1 MDLSQW
7 YKFKPDLIVVATNRK
22 FYNKFVH
29 KVNYEQIYGAFSI
42 PRSQSWNDARQKLK
56 QSRRYNFTDSYLE
69 KLAEVFAVYKNR
81 GDTYRMR
88 FEGATVGIF
97 CNDLNILL
105 DISSRQMPNYK
116 DNISF
121 VSTITDS
128 AQQQALDQNKI
139 ILKRFTECTHR
150 VTLRDGYYADYTE
163 RHALAQYLKN
173 LNDQVKISK
182 KYLKEIEQGYKYLR
196 SGYFY
201 VQDPRVVDMIRL
213 IMPNIV
219 RSIQEVVVH

>member
-1 MDLSQW
+1 MDLSPW
-7 YKFKPDLIVVATNRK
+7 YKFKPDIKVVPTNRK

-29 KVNYEQIYGAFSI
+29 KLNYDYIYGAFSI
-42 PRSQSWNDARQKLK
+42 PASQDWKIARNRLK
-56 QSRRYNFTDSYLE
+56 QNRRYNFTDSYIE
-69 KLAEVFAVYKNR
+69 KLAEVFVVYKNR
-81 GDTYRMR
+81 GNDYRMR
-88 FEGATVGIF
+88 FEGSTVSIF
-97 CNDLNILL
+97 ADNLDILL
-105 DISSRQMPNYK
+105 DIASQQILSYK

-121 VSTITDS
+121 LSTIVDS
-128 AQQQALDQNKI
+128 TQQQALDQNKI
-139 ILKRFTECTHR
+139 ILKRFTQCTHR

-173 LNDQVKISK
+173 LDDQIKISK
-182 KYLKEIEQGYKYLR
+182 KYLREIEQGYKYLR

-219 RSIQEVVVH
+219 RTIQEVVVH